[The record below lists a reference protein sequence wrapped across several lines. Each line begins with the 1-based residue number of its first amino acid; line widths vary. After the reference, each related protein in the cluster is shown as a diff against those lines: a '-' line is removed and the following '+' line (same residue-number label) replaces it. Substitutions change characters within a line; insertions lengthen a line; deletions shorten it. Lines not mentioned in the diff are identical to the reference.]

1 MSIKHTPGPW
11 VCTATSHY
19 AHDYR
24 LEIPGG
30 QMPFVRGEGVEYAN
44 AKLIAAAPELLD
56 ALLALMKWQVKHVH
70 VWDNPAY
77 DDAAKVIARAT
88 GKKP

>member
-11 VCTATSHY
+11 ICTATSHH

-30 QMPFVRGEGVEYAN
+30 QMPFERNAGVEYAN
-44 AKLIAAAPELLD
+44 AKLIAAAPELLET
-56 ALLALMKWQVKHVH
+56 LRELMEWQVKHVR
-70 VWDNPAY
+70 VWDNPGYAN
-77 DDAAKVIARAT
+77 AAKVIAKAT
-88 GKKP
+88 GEQP